1 MDIRPILSTLRRHK
15 TASALIVLEIALSC
29 AIVCNAL
36 FLIDTRMERMNRDT
50 GLAEDEIVRVNVA
63 GIGSNDNADAAA
75 KTDLAAL
82 RAIPGVKYATMTNHV
97 PFDDSSWNSSVSIKP
112 DQQIPSLNVGVY
124 LGDEQLLETFGL
136 KLAAGRDFLP
146 EEYIDMST
154 IGDDTSIA
162 AAIVTRG
169 MAEKLFPGENAVGK
183 LLHDS
188 WGTNPIKIVGVV
200 DSLIRP
206 NDNEG
211 PVNAQNSMLLPIRPV
226 SGRFAI
232 RTSPERREEVLKA
245 AVATLEK
252 VNRSRIIMDQGAF
265 TDVIDEYYQ
274 QDKAMACLLGAVCV
288 ALMIVTALGI
298 VGLASFWVQ
307 QRTKQIGVRRAL
319 GATRGQILRYFQTE
333 NFLLATIGIV
343 LGMLGAF
350 GLNQLLMTH
359 YELPRLPALYL
370 PVGAVALWLLGQ
382 IAVYGPARRAAAVPP
397 AVATRS
403 V

>member
-63 GIGSNDNADAAA
+63 GIGTNDNADAAA

-188 WGTNPIKIVGVV
+188 WGTDPIKIVGVV

-245 AVATLEK
+245 AVATLE
-252 VNRSRIIMDQGAF
+252 
-265 TDVIDEYYQ
+265 
-274 QDKAMACLLGAVCV
+274 
-288 ALMIVTALGI
+288 
-298 VGLASFWVQ
+298 
-307 QRTKQIGVRRAL
+307 
-319 GATRGQILRYFQTE
+319 
-333 NFLLATIGIV
+333 
-343 LGMLGAF
+343 
-350 GLNQLLMTH
+350 
-359 YELPRLPALYL
+359 
-370 PVGAVALWLLGQ
+370 
-382 IAVYGPARRAAAVPP
+382 
-397 AVATRS
+397 
-403 V
+403 

>member
-1 MDIRPILSTLRRHK
+1 
-15 TASALIVLEIALSC
+15 
-29 AIVCNAL
+29 
-36 FLIDTRMERMNRDT
+36 MNT
-50 GLAEDEIVRVNVA
+50 GPAR
-63 GIGSNDNADAAA
+63 G
-75 KTDLAAL
+75 
-82 RAIPGVKYATMTNHV
+82 M
-97 PFDDSSWNSSVSIKP
+97 
-112 DQQIPSLNVGVY
+112 
-124 LGDEQLLETFGL
+124 
-136 KLAAGRDFLP
+136 RDFLP

-274 QDKAMACLLGAVCV
+274 QDKAMAWLLGAVCV
-288 ALMIVTALGI
+288 ALMSVNYLVWIVIGQFVFAYKLGWFP
-298 VGLASFWVQ
+298 VWGFESWRHLLLRSSSSGL
-307 QRTKQIGVRRAL
+307 
-319 GATRGQILRYFQTE
+319 
-333 NFLLATIGIV
+333 
-343 LGMLGAF
+343 
-350 GLNQLLMTH
+350 
-359 YELPRLPALYL
+359 
-370 PVGAVALWLLGQ
+370 
-382 IAVYGPARRAAAVPP
+382 
-397 AVATRS
+397 
-403 V
+403 

>member
-63 GIGSNDNADAAA
+63 GIGTNDNADAAA

-97 PFDDSSWNSSVSIKP
+97 PFDDSSWNSSVSINP

-136 KLAAGRDFLP
+136 KLMAGRDFLP

-188 WGTNPIKIVGVV
+188 WGTDPIKIVGVV

-274 QDKAMACLLGAVCV
+274 QDKAMAWLLGAVCV